1 MVPGADAWTE
11 AAIIAGI
18 LARIQGYAREGR
30 RTVLNDALM
39 LLTAVQAR
47 AALISRN
54 IRHMDLLLRFRPDA
68 EVVLYDRP

>member
-1 MVPGADAWTE
+1 VDRGS
-11 AAIIAGI
+11 IIAGI

-30 RTVLNDALM
+30 TTVLNDTLM
-39 LLTAVQAR
+39 LLTAVQMR

-54 IRHMDLLLRFRPDA
+54 IRHMDLLLRFRPEA